1 MHIGTETNHFSAH
14 FCVLCSFHKEAN
26 AMIEMIERYMML
38 IDAQQQILDDY
49 ERRQIR
55 MARLNEGCSAWRG

>member
-1 MHIGTETNHFSAH
+1 MHIGTATNHFSAH
-14 FCVLCSFHKEAN
+14 FCVLPYPRKEAN

-55 MARLNEGCSAWRG
+55 LARLNEGCSAWRG